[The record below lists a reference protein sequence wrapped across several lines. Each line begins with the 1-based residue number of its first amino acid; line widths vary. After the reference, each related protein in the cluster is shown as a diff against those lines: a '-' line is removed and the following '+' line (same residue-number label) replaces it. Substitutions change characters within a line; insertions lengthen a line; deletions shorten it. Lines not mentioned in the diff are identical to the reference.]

1 VPPILTRSKTPS
13 RRRVLRILGLALVG
27 APALVKL
34 GAVLDVR
41 VKKVAPQDVAPVPW
55 IGHC

>member
-13 RRRVLRILGLALVG
+13 RRRVLRILGLAAVG
-27 APALVKL
+27 LPALLKL
-34 GAVLDVR
+34 GGALDVR
-41 VKKVAPQDVAPVPW
+41 VRKVEPEDVAPVPW